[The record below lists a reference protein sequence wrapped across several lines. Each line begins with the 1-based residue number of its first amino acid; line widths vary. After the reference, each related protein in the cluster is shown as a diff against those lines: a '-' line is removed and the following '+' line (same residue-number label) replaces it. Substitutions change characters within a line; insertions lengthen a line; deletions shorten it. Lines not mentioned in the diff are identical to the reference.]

1 MVTTE
6 FRDLLVG
13 FDHIFKDMLNT
24 SVENYPPFNI
34 INVKDGEKYRI
45 ELAIAGF
52 SKKEL
57 QVELKENTLSVR
69 GIKQDNTKDP
79 NRYMYRGLA
88 KRNFIRRF
96 ALMPHIEVTSVKME
110 EGILNIEL
118 KYELPEEKKPKILE
132 VT

>member
-1 MVTTE
+1 
-6 FRDLLVG
+6 
-13 FDHIFKDMLNT
+13 
-24 SVENYPPFNI
+24 
-34 INVKDGEKYRI
+34 
-45 ELAIAGF
+45 
-52 SKKEL
+52 
-57 QVELKENTLSVR
+57 
-69 GIKQDNTKDP
+69 
-79 NRYMYRGLA
+79 MYRGLA